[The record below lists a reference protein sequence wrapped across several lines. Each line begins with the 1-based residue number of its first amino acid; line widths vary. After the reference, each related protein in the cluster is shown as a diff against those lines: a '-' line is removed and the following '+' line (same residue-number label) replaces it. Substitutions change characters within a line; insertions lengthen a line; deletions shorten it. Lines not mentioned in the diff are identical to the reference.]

1 MPHSGLKVGRAG
13 PPGVLGAE
21 SKPNQLAPQWASDS
35 VSPMHV
41 AWRCLWLGTVPLAT
55 YKSPHRA
62 GRATDREGDSGGG
75 RKVCFLSTDYV
86 CDPVLGPFTQIILQ
100 GKDILA
106 E

>member
-55 YKSPHRA
+55 RVPIEQGGPRTERETA
-62 GRATDREGDSGGG
+62 GEEG
-75 RKVCFLSTDYV
+75 RCAF
-86 CDPVLGPFTQIILQ
+86 
-100 GKDILA
+100 
-106 E
+106 